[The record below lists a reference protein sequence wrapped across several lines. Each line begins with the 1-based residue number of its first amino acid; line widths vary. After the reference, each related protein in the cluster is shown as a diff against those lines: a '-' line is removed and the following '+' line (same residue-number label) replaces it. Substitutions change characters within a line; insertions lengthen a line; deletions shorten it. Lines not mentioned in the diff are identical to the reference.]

1 MENIITF
8 CSFCVFLWYKWAKS
22 QTSRGHSFGYYQI
35 FKSPSLRASC
45 WWKNFG
51 RSSFQTFVIPAL
63 IYTLSAPFL
72 TLGLFLSAT
81 PKRWEKKSIR
91 FPNDEFYAEY
101 FDKKKFIKKIKYSR
115 RSPDSENSRCDHQ
128 QPYNFFS
135 IFADFRIFSDYSG
148 KPKLVCS
155 KGENLA
161 VTGEK
166 EKFLEPIEKNPLFAN
181 KFRYFVLL
189 LNFWLI
195 HFLEDVLNNTVFLLC
210 YFYPPCFRFRLTS
223 FVLQKNS
230 GILKSSNS
238 SRKVKGRFY
247 KKKL

>member
-101 FDKKKFIKKIKYSR
+101 FEKKNSLKKLNILEGRQTLKILDVTISSHTTSFPFLLIFGYFR
-115 RSPDSENSRCDHQ
+115 TTQENQ
-128 QPYNFFS
+128 NWS
-135 IFADFRIFSDYSG
+135 IR
-148 KPKLVCS
+148 
-155 KGENLA
+155 
-161 VTGEK
+161 K
-166 EKFLEPIEKNPLFAN
+166 EKI
-181 KFRYFVLL
+181 
-189 LNFWLI
+189 
-195 HFLEDVLNNTVFLLC
+195 
-210 YFYPPCFRFRLTS
+210 
-223 FVLQKNS
+223 
-230 GILKSSNS
+230 
-238 SRKVKGRFY
+238 
-247 KKKL
+247 